1 MFGEYWSPNQSMY
14 YSSYTKSF
22 IKTKVKQK
30 NIQQPR
36 RQHSVLPGENKIR
49 RQKSILKQE
58 RY

>member
-30 NIQQPR
+30 NIHTNTNIQIKCAMKFNYLMKTY
-36 RQHSVLPGENKIR
+36 H
-49 RQKSILKQE
+49 
-58 RY
+58 